1 MLSTTMTM
9 TTMINLEQI
18 MRTLQ
23 LLLHNQSPAHD
34 FEHIIRVYKNA
45 EMISKQEESV
55 DLDIVLAAALL
66 HDLVVYPKGS
76 SKTINSADDSA
87 EIAKKILLEYKNY
100 PREKIEKVA
109 DAIRTHSYSKRLV
122 PETLEGKILQDA
134 DRLDAIGAIGIARTF
149 SVGGSENRSLYNP
162 TDPFCESERQL
173 DDTQWTLDHIKKK
186 LMILKNSMHTKTAKK
201 IAEERTEFMELFLNQ
216 LRKEILPN
224 TENSFFLFSNLCTS
238 KVRK

>member
-1 MLSTTMTM
+1 MLSTIMNM

-18 MRTLQ
+18 MRTVQ

-34 FEHIIRVYKNA
+34 FQHISRVYKNA
-45 EMISKQEESV
+45 ELISKQEESV

-122 PETLEGKILQDA
+122 PQTLEGKILQDA

-162 TDPFCESERQL
+162 TDAFCETERQL

-216 LRKEILPN
+216 LRKEILP
-224 TENSFFLFSNLCTS
+224 
-238 KVRK
+238 KY

>member
-1 MLSTTMTM
+1 MNM

-18 MRTLQ
+18 MRTVQ

-34 FEHIIRVYKNA
+34 FQHISRVYKNA
-45 EMISKQEESV
+45 ELISKQEESV

-122 PETLEGKILQDA
+122 PKTLEGKILQDA

-162 TDPFCESERQL
+162 TDAFCETERQL

-216 LRKEILPN
+216 LRKEILP
-224 TENSFFLFSNLCTS
+224 
-238 KVRK
+238 KY